1 MNSRVSNYLSTCKNC
16 NPKEGDKQREDKK
29 PTLNEVTQHI
39 KQLQMYRNSKEI
51 NLAKLR
57 ISVEVLTLPVAFN
70 LAVTAQRDYLEERF
84 CFASMWF
91 FYGNFGLLL
100 LVVMFRY
107 VRFPDNTQQTNVLK
121 KKGTLSDTNY

>member
-1 MNSRVSNYLSTCKNC
+1 MNSKVSNYLSTCKNC
-16 NPKEGDKQREDKK
+16 NPEEGDKQGEDKK

-91 FYGNFGLLL
+91 FLWTFGSLS

-107 VRFPDNTQQTNVLK
+107 VRFPDNTQQTNMLK

>member
-1 MNSRVSNYLSTCKNC
+1 MYIFPSYLWINNQSSLIFHMNSKVSNYLSTCKNC
-16 NPKEGDKQREDKK
+16 NPEEGDKQGEDKK

-39 KQLQMYRNSKEI
+39 KQLQIYRNSKEI

-70 LAVTAQRDYLEERF
+70 LAVTAQRDNLEERF

-91 FYGNFGLLL
+91 FYGHS
-100 LVVMFRY
+100 
-107 VRFPDNTQQTNVLK
+107 VRCH
-121 KKGTLSDTNY
+121 

>member
-1 MNSRVSNYLSTCKNC
+1 MNSKVSNYLSTCKNC
-16 NPKEGDKQREDKK
+16 NPEEGDKQGEDKK

-91 FYGNFGLLL
+91 FYGFGSLS

>member
-1 MNSRVSNYLSTCKNC
+1 MNSKVSNYLSTCNNC
-16 NPKEGDKQREDKK
+16 NPEEGDKQGEDKK
-29 PTLNEVTQHI
+29 PPLNEVTQHI

-91 FYGNFGLLL
+91 FYGHS
-100 LVVMFRY
+100 
-107 VRFPDNTQQTNVLK
+107 VRCHQ
-121 KKGTLSDTNY
+121 S